1 MTPSAQPESPPRP
14 ETSVAGGSLRHTGSL
29 AAPLAWTLLGLA
41 GSVLL
46 TLAGS
51 RLGGGSVTWWFDPHL
66 GAARGTERLVFYVG
80 VGLLIVAWF
89 GLGTV
94 ARTPRLTA
102 RWVTLIA
109 GLWCL
114 PLAVGVPLFSRDI
127 YSYLALGTIAH
138 LGLSPYHLA
147 PAVLGHLGRGHVLSA
162 VDPFWRHVT
171 APYGPLFLGVI
182 SLIVSA
188 TGQHLLAG
196 ALAIRGFDLIG
207 LLLLA
212 VFVPRLARRCGADP
226 ARAVWLAVASPL
238 VLLQLVAPAHNDL
251 LMVGLMVAGVSL
263 AADDHP
269 LLGIAVCA
277 LAATIK
283 LPAIVAVAFVALV
296 WIRGAATWSDR
307 GRRAAAASV
316 IAVGTL
322 AAVTLITGFG
332 LGWVSS
338 GLFSTPARVRLAITP
353 ATDISWTAVKLLHDV
368 GVSSSFHAVDSAL
381 RAVMF
386 AASAIAAGLLLWR
399 SRASTVVVYLGLA
412 LVGFAI
418 AGPALWPWYLSWGL
432 VLLAASPRGQTSR
445 LVVASLVVGAILVQP
460 GGVLALPL
468 GSSPVVACLWLA
480 LAIVILYRARRRQRP
495 DLAAGRADALGSAR
509 SALAER

>member
-1 MTPSAQPESPPRP
+1 MTPSAQRKSPRP
-14 ETSVAGGSLRHTGSL
+14 ASTLVVAV
-29 AAPLAWTLLGLA
+29 AWTLLGLA
-41 GSVLL
+41 GSLLL

-51 RLGGGSVTWWFDPHL
+51 RLGGGSVTWWFDPRL
-66 GAARGTERLVFYVG
+66 GATKGTERVFFYIG
-80 VGLLIVAWF
+80 VGLLIAAWL
-89 GLGTV
+89 GLGTL
-94 ARTPRLTA
+94 ARTPRLA
-102 RWVTLIA
+102 PRGISLIA
-109 GLWCL
+109 ALWCL
-114 PLAVGVPLFSRDI
+114 PLALGAPLFSRDI
-127 YSYLALGTIAH
+127 YSYLAQGTIAH
-138 LGLSPYHLA
+138 LGLSPYHVP
-147 PAVLGHLGRGHVLSA
+147 PAVLGRLGQTHVLGA

-188 TGQHLLAG
+188 TGQHLVAG

-212 VFVPRLARRCGADP
+212 MFVPRLARRLSADP
-226 ARAVWLAVASPL
+226 ARAVWFAVASPL

-251 LMVGLMVAGVSL
+251 LMAGLMLAGVSL
-263 AADDHP
+263 AADGHP

-283 LPAIVAVAFVALV
+283 LPAIVAVAFVSAV
-296 WIRGAATWSDR
+296 WIRSETEWRDR
-307 GRRAAAASV
+307 ALRAAAAGV
-316 IAVGTL
+316 VTAGVLGV
-322 AAVTLITGFG
+322 VTLVTGFG

-338 GLFSTPARVRLAITP
+338 GLFSTPARVHLALTP
-353 ATDISWTAVKLLHDV
+353 ATDISWTAVKLLHDA
-368 GVSSSFHAVDSAL
+368 GLSASFHAVDSVL

-386 AASAIAAGLLLWR
+386 AASALLALVLLWR
-399 SRASTVVVYLGLA
+399 ARLTNFVFCLGLA

-432 VLLAASPRGQTSR
+432 VLLAVSPRGQASW
-445 LVVASLVVGAILVQP
+445 LVVAALAVGAVLVKP
-460 GGVLALPL
+460 GGILALPL

-480 LAIVILYRARRRQRP
+480 LWIFILYRARRRRRP
-495 DLAAGRADALGSAR
+495 DLAAGRADGLGSAR